1 MHIMVHAMAA
11 MLALSTA
18 LGACDA
24 GQVNQQQQQGGG
36 GQGGQGAPT
45 DGGYGPFAG
54 DTGNGGNG
62 NGGNGGF
69 QPIQGGGGGGGAG
82 GEGVVSGA
90 SSAPPEFQALI
101 TGYLND
107 YARQMANGWSQV
119 QSVPDTVAALQVNN
133 EHRWQVSLRGGQ
145 TYAFIGACD
154 NECDN
159 VDLILE
165 SSSGQ
170 QIKADVLDD
179 DYPLVDFTA
188 PADGV
193 YTLRIQLKTCTIA
206 PCYVGA
212 RLVRQ

>member
-1 MHIMVHAMAA
+1 MEIKVHAMAA
-11 MLALSTA
+11 LLALSTA

-24 GQVNQQQQQGGG
+24 GQVNQQ
-36 GQGGQGAPT
+36 GQGQGQGAPT
-45 DGGYGPFAG
+45 DGGYGPFGG
-54 DTGNGGNG
+54 DNG
-62 NGGNGGF
+62 NGGNGGGF
-69 QPIQGGGGGGGAG
+69 QPVQQTGA

-90 SSAPPEFQALI
+90 STAPPDFQTLI
-101 TGYLND
+101 TGYLDD
-107 YARQMANGWSQV
+107 YTRQMANGWSQV
-119 QSVPDTVAALQVNN
+119 PSVPDVVAALQVNN
-133 EHRWQVSLRGGQ
+133 EHRWQISLRGGQ
-145 TYAFIGACD
+145 TYALIGACD

-165 SSSGQ
+165 NGSGQ

>member
-1 MHIMVHAMAA
+1 MHIKVHAMATL
-11 MLALSTA
+11 LALSTVLA
-18 LGACDA
+18 ACDA
-24 GQVNQQQQQGGG
+24 GQVNQQGG
-36 GQGGQGAPT
+36 GQGQSQGQGQGQGAPT

-62 NGGNGGF
+62 GF
-69 QPIQGGGGGGGAG
+69 QPVQQTGGGG

-90 SSAPPEFQALI
+90 SNAPPEFQALI

-107 YARQMANGWSQV
+107 YAQQMANGWSQV
-119 QSVPDTVAALQVNN
+119 QSVPDVVAALQVNN

-165 SSSGQ
+165 NSSGG

>member
-1 MHIMVHAMAA
+1 MHIKVHAMAA
-11 MLALSTA
+11 LLALSTA
-18 LGACDA
+18 LAACDA
-24 GQVNQQQQQGGG
+24 GQVQQQQGGG
-36 GQGGQGAPT
+36 QGQGAPT

-54 DTGNGGNG
+54 DTGNGNGGNG

-69 QPIQGGGGGGGAG
+69 QPVQGGGGG

-107 YARQMANGWSQV
+107 YAQQMARGWSQV
-119 QSVPDTVAALQVNN
+119 QSVPDVVAALQVNN
-133 EHRWQVSLRGGQ
+133 EHRWQVALRGGQ
-145 TYAFIGACD
+145 TYGFIGACD

-165 SSSGQ
+165 DSSGQ